1 MLVRFSISAYGAEWL
16 DIYMNLSS
24 FAVPL
29 NKQSITPSI
38 TGKDAAFVWCSS

>member
-1 MLVRFSISAYGAEWL
+1 MELNGW
-16 DIYMNLSS
+16 IYMNLSG